1 MRLVVAGS
9 RPQWLPRA
17 RSLRATS
24 GGGPAACSA
33 RRGSDGVARHLHMGE
48 QGLVEANAG
57 FPHDSE
63 VLQIPS
69 RRADAFPC
77 AQWGVCAHGSTTTY
91 LDGDTEI
98 PRFRGKVGPA
108 SLRPR
113 SPMCSSPPRPGIV
126 GPDPVM
132 RLPDGRRTV
141 KNLVLWSIDGTDEGC
156 DRAVSGPTRP
166 PTLRHSASPTFE
178 LDRSRR
184 RRQRGLRGVAGGR
197 SVWVPAWSAREH
209 ERTFTRRTSVDVGAR
224 RPSSA
229 RGRSCGSVITRD
241 VPPPGVPR
249 GHGALV

>member
-1 MRLVVAGS
+1 MRGVGRFRVPAPRPGAGGSSRGRRRGVRRDGPVGPVPERLRLVVAGL
-9 RPQWLPRA
+9 RPRRLPRVRPLGA
-17 RSLRATS
+17 ASG

-77 AQWGVCAHGSTTTY
+77 AQWGVCAHGSMTTY
-91 LDGDTEI
+91 LDGDTET

-141 KNLVLWSIDGTDEGC
+141 ENLVLWSIDGTDEGC

-184 RRQRGLRGVAGGR
+184 RRQRGLRGGAGG
-197 SVWVPAWSAREH
+197 PAACHR
-209 ERTFTRRTSVDVGAR
+209 
-224 RPSSA
+224 
-229 RGRSCGSVITRD
+229 
-241 VPPPGVPR
+241 PGVTHAGR
-249 GHGALV
+249 

>member
-1 MRLVVAGS
+1 MRRDGPVGPVPERLRLVVAGL
-9 RPQWLPRA
+9 RPRRLPWA
-17 RSLRATS
+17 RPLGAASG

-33 RRGSDGVARHLHMGE
+33 RCGSDGVARHLHMGE

-77 AQWGVCAHGSTTTY
+77 AQWGVCAHGSMTTY
-91 LDGDTEI
+91 LDGDTET

-113 SPMCSSPPRPGIV
+113 SPMCSSPLCPGVV
-126 GPDPVM
+126 GPDPVT

-141 KNLVLWSIDGTDEGC
+141 ENLVRWSTDGTDEGC

-166 PTLRHSASPTFE
+166 QPW
-178 LDRSRR
+178 
-184 RRQRGLRGVAGGR
+184 G
-197 SVWVPAWSAREH
+197 
-209 ERTFTRRTSVDVGAR
+209 TRRR
-224 RPSSA
+224 RPSSWTDLGEGDCGGCEGLRAEAVGGGCERAGWADA
-229 RGRSCGSVITRD
+229 RAERSGRERERTF
-241 VPPPGVPR
+241 PT
-249 GHGALV
+249 

>member
-1 MRLVVAGS
+1 MRGRAVSRTGSAAGGVRTEPGPEAGRATRRSGGAGS
-9 RPQWLPRA
+9 RAVAPVVVGLRPRRLPRVRPLGA
-17 RSLRATS
+17 ASG

-91 LDGDTEI
+91 LDGDTETPI
-98 PRFRGKVGPA
+98 FRGKVGPA

-113 SPMCSSPPRPGIV
+113 SPMCSSPLCPGVV
-126 GPDPVM
+126 GPDPVT

-141 KNLVLWSIDGTDEGC
+141 ENLVLWSTDGTDEGC
-156 DRAVSGPTRP
+156 DRAASGPTRP
-166 PTLRHSASPTFE
+166 QPW
-178 LDRSRR
+178 
-184 RRQRGLRGVAGGR
+184 G
-197 SVWVPAWSAREH
+197 
-209 ERTFTRRTSVDVGAR
+209 TRRR
-224 RPSSA
+224 RPSSWTDLGEGDCGGCGA
-229 RGRSCGSVITRD
+229 SGRRGRTGRA
-241 VPPPGVPR
+241 PGR
-249 GHGALV
+249 ADRCRAGT